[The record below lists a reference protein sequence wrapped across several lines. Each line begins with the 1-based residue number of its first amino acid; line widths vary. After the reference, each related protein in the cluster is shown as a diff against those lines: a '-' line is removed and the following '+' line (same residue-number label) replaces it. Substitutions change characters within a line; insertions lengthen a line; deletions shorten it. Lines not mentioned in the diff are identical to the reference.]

1 MINIFMFFV
10 MLCLIVSQ
18 FMAGNLGLYLP
29 LIPLGIFYFT
39 VNGGWLRGTAGA
51 ITAGVIIDMLYS
63 RPYLLSPWLYI
74 LIVILAVYWLV
85 YQSTRQLSAS
95 IVPGLAIP
103 AIVLVP
109 QWLLIMTE
117 VDNVSMFILKT
128 SLPMTVFCLLF
139 SAAFLPVL
147 ILVLDKIARKCGLP
161 LYVNAKQRYEA
172 AKRD

>member
-29 LIPLGIFYFT
+29 LVPLGIFYFSI
-39 VNGGWLRGTAGA
+39 NGGWLRGTAAA
-51 ITAGVIIDMLYS
+51 IIAGLIIDMLYS
-63 RPYLLSPWLYI
+63 RPYLLSSWLYI
-74 LIVILAVYWLV
+74 LVVIFAAYWLI

-95 IVPGLAIP
+95 ILPGLAIP

-109 QWLLIMTE
+109 QWLLI
-117 VDNVSMFILKT
+117 VAGINDVSMFILKT

-147 ILVLDKIARKCGLP
+147 ILILDKMCRKCGLP